1 MAEERKPELRIVGG
15 HPVLDLVNTVTP
27 RRPGGREH
35 LTSPTALL
43 AWSRR
48 VGLVGAGEARAVGAA
63 WRARPGS
70 AGQALHAALDVR
82 ESVYEVL
89 AARLLDATP
98 APGAEPPALA
108 GARDGRRGHT
118 SSLRS
123 SAADR
128 AGPGARPAAALEHL
142 ALRWAAATARST
154 LVAAADRPAEVVVGT
169 DLAFAVPDR
178 LAFAAVEL
186 LRAVDPA
193 HVKQCPAGE
202 GGCGWLFLDQSR
214 NGSRRWCAMADCGAQ
229 AKARKLTAR
238 RRAARAST
246 VEA

>member
-1 MAEERKPELRIVGG
+1 VAEERKPALRIVGG

-35 LTSPTALL
+35 ITSPTALL

-48 VGLVGAGEARAVGAA
+48 VGLVRAGEARAVSAA
-63 WRARPGS
+63 WRARSGS
-70 AGQALHAALDVR
+70 AGQALHAALDIR

-89 AARLLDATP
+89 GARLADPTP
-98 APGAEPPALA
+98 APGVASSRARSAERASFRGA
-108 GARDGRRGHT
+108 GERSERDQP
-118 SSLRS
+118 S
-123 SAADR
+123 
-128 AGPGARPAAALEHL
+128 PGATAAALEHL

-169 DLAFAVPDR
+169 DPAFLVPDR

-186 LRAVDPA
+186 LRAVDPR
-193 HVKQCPAGE
+193 HLKECPVDE

-246 VEA
+246 V

>member
-1 MAEERKPELRIVGG
+1 MSEARKSDLRIVGG

-27 RRPGGREH
+27 RLPGGREH

-48 VGLVGAGEARAVGAA
+48 VALVDAGEARAIGTA
-63 WRARPGS
+63 WRARSGS
-70 AGQALHAALDVR
+70 AGQALHATLDIR
-82 ESVYEVL
+82 HSVYGLL
-89 AARLLDATP
+89 AARLTSARP
-98 APGAEPPALA
+98 GPGAE
-108 GARDGRRGHT
+108 
-118 SSLRS
+118 
-123 SAADR
+123 
-128 AGPGARPAAALEHL
+128 AAALEHL

-154 LVAAADRPAEVVVGT
+154 LVATPERPAEVVVGT
-169 DLAFAVPDR
+169 DPAFLVPDR

-186 LRAVDPA
+186 LRSIDLAQL
-193 HVKQCPAGE
+193 KECPVGE
-202 GGCGWLFLDQSR
+202 GGCGWLFLDNSR
-214 NGSRRWCAMADCGAQ
+214 NSSRRWCAMADCGAQ